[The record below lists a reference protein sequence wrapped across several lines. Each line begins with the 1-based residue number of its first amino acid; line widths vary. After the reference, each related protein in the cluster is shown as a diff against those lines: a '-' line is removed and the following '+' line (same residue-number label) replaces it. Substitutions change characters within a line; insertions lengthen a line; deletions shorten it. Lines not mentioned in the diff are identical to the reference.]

1 MPAKMHLP
9 RWRLGCIGKGFCFV
23 WKITLISKSSSSK
36 KTRSATHAGLAMV
49 DYALTAA
56 AFTDRLEKASPRKK
70 SPLYLD
76 EISPAAHGFAAAMVL
91 RKAASLPKIPRV
103 WFLTADLR
111 SQENLSN
118 DLLTWFG
125 QTQFFP
131 EQEQDKTIDG
141 LPDQD
146 IQAERL
152 AILQRLNSNDPLNL
166 VLNAQSL
173 DEDVPLPGGLQEN
186 HLTFH
191 KGGEL
196 DLVSFTKTLEKADYE
211 RTSQVAERG
220 QFAVRGGIVD
230 VFSWHAEL
238 PVRVELFDREIDSIR
253 SFDPDSQ
260 MSIERLNETSLLLSP
275 GISETTCLLRDCIR
289 DEDWVVAVD
298 LAETA
303 RATIHILT
311 DPAPGKIKSAKQST
325 ACIDHPLGAFDA
337 GDFVLQQVRRTAFSK
352 QVQQWTESGW
362 RITMFFNTEGEIA
375 RFAELAPT
383 ESTLIDCQ
391 LGALNHGFTVPS
403 AKLVILCDAEL
414 FGRYQTTR
422 ARRLFGQE
430 RRAKAR
436 RAPLDLA
443 EIQLGDL
450 VVHLEHGIGKYRGL
464 IKKARHDGLEED
476 VLVIEYANDSK
487 LYVPLQHAYLVSRYV
502 GVGKKSPELSGL
514 GDGKWAKTKKT
525 AEKSIMDYAAEL
537 LKIQAQRQIGNGFA
551 HKPDTKWQW
560 EFENSF
566 IYKETGDQL
575 KSIQETKEDMES
587 PRAMDRLICGDVGF
601 GKTEVAIRAI
611 FKAVMSGK
619 QVAVLCP
626 TTVLAQQHWKNFRER
641 MSDYPIRVELL
652 NRYRSAK
659 EVREVLQGLADGSVD
674 ICVGTH
680 RLISKDVSYKDLGLV
695 VVDEEQ
701 RFGVKHKERFKEI
714 FSMVDILTL
723 SATPIPRTLYLSLM
737 GARDM
742 STIETAPPNRIPV
755 ETTIL
760 AYDDRVIRK
769 AIDREI
775 KRNGQVYFLHNRVES
790 IEAVA
795 EKIRGLCP
803 TAKVIV
809 GHGQME
815 EGMLE
820 EVMTAFIEGNA
831 DVLVST
837 TIIESG
843 IDIPNANT
851 IIIDR
856 ADRFGLADLYQL
868 RGRVGR
874 AGHKAY
880 AYLMLPAH
888 LLTTT
893 DARKR
898 INAIKQY
905 SSLGSGFKIA
915 MRDLEIRGAG
925 NLLGTQQSGHVI
937 AIGFDLYCQVLR
949 GAVESLK
956 GKKVT
961 NRLDVAVDLDF
972 VAFNEADFRQHPK
985 KLPAFITANY
995 MEEAAL
1001 RIAAYK
1007 QVAEVT
1013 SQKELTELMKNWKDR
1028 FGPLPVQA
1036 ENLCRT
1042 VELKLTAYHT
1052 GISSVQISG
1061 EKLMLMRK
1069 GDYIQINGKFPR
1081 LRPSAK
1087 PKERLEEAIAWLKQ
1101 V

>member
-1 MPAKMHLP
+1 LAQHAL
-9 RWRLGCIGKGFCFV
+9 
-23 WKITLISKSSSSK
+23 KSSAWQERLQKLATKSK
-36 KTRSATHAGLAMV
+36 TPTYFDHVS
-49 DYALTAA
+49 AA
-56 AFTDRLEKASPRKK
+56 AQ
-70 SPLYLD
+70 
-76 EISPAAHGFAAAMVL
+76 GFVCGLILHQSQQLAQV
-91 RKAASLPKIPRV
+91 PRV
-103 WFLTADLR
+103 WILTKDLR
-111 SQENLSN
+111 AQENLSN
-118 DLLTWFG
+118 DLQTWFG
-125 QTQFFP
+125 PTWFFP

-152 AILQRLNSNDPLNL
+152 AILQRLTMPEPLVL
-166 VLNAQSL
+166 VLNKSSL
-173 DEDVPLPGGLQEN
+173 AEEVPVPGGLQQN
-186 HLTFH
+186 HRTLRV
-191 KGGEL
+191 GEEIEL
-196 DLVSFTKTLEKADYE
+196 EQLIATLEAADYE

-230 VFSWHAEL
+230 LFSWHAEL
-238 PVRVELFDREIDSIR
+238 PYRLELFDREIESIR
-253 SFDPDSQ
+253 TFDPDSQ
-260 MSIERLNETSLLLSP
+260 MSIQRIKELSLLLSP
-275 GISETTCLLRDCIR
+275 GLAAQTCPLSDCIER
-289 DEDWVVAVD
+289 GDWVVAID
-298 LAETA
+298 LPETL
-303 RATIHILT
+303 RATIHVIT
-311 DPAPGKIKSAKQST
+311 GAAPARRGVAENFAT
-325 ACIDHPLGAFDA
+325 ACHELPLGAFDA
-337 GDFVLQQVRRTAFSK
+337 GDFVLQQARRSQFSQQIQAWK
-352 QVQQWTESGW
+352 QAGW
-362 RITMFFNTEGEIA
+362 KLAMFFNTEGEIQ
-375 RFAELAPT
+375 RFRELVPQEAESIECL
-383 ESTLIDCQ
+383 
-391 LGALNHGFTVPS
+391 LGAVNHGFTVPS
-403 AKLVILCDAEL
+403 AKLVVLCDAEL

-430 RRAKAR
+430 RRTKAR

-443 EIQLGDL
+443 EMQLGDL

-464 IKKARHDGLEED
+464 IQKARHDGLEED
-476 VLVIEYANDSK
+476 VLVIEYAEDAK
-487 LYVPLQHAYLVSRYV
+487 LYVPLQHAYLVSRYM
-502 GVGKKSPELSGL
+502 GVGKKNPELSKL
-514 GDGKWAKTKKT
+514 GDGKWQKTKKA
-525 AEKSIMDYAAEL
+525 AEKSILDYASEL
-537 LKIQAQRQIGNGFA
+537 LKIQAERQTGIGYK
-551 HKPDTKWQW
+551 HQPDTKWQW

-566 IYKETGDQL
+566 IYKETADQL
-575 KSIQETKEDMES
+575 KAIEDTKQDMES
-587 PRAMDRLICGDVGF
+587 ERAMDRLICGDVGF
-601 GKTEVAIRAI
+601 GKTEVAIRAV

-626 TTVLAQQHWKNFRER
+626 TTVLAQQHWRTFRER
-641 MSDYPIRVELL
+641 MSDYPIKVELL

-659 EVREVLQGLADGSVD
+659 ETREVLAGLADGSVD

-680 RLISKDVSYKDLGLV
+680 RLISKDVRYADLGLV

-714 FSMVDILTL
+714 FSLVDVLTL

-742 STIETAPPNRIPV
+742 STIETPPANRIPV

-769 AIDREI
+769 AIDREL
-775 KRNGQVYFLHNRVES
+775 KRGGQVYFLHNRVET
-790 IEAVA
+790 IEGMA

-803 TAKVIV
+803 QAKVIV

-815 EGMLE
+815 EGLLE
-820 EVMTAFIEGNA
+820 EVMTTFIEGKA

-880 AYLMLPAH
+880 AYLMLPSH

-937 AIGFDLYCQVLR
+937 AIGFDLYCQVLKS
-949 GAVESLK
+949 AIESLK
-956 GKKVT
+956 GRRVT
-961 NRLDVAVDLDF
+961 HRLEVALDLDF
-972 VAFNEADFRQHPK
+972 VAFHESDYHARPD
-985 KLPAFITANY
+985 KLPAFLTADY
-995 MEEAAL
+995 MTEAPL
-1001 RIAAYK
+1001 RISAYK
-1007 QVAEVT
+1007 QMAEVT
-1013 SQKELTELMKNWKDR
+1013 TQKDLQELMKNWRDR
-1028 FGPLPVQA
+1028 FGPLPPPV
-1036 ENLCRT
+1036 EHLCRT
-1042 VELKLTAYHT
+1042 VELRLIAHHSGVTA
-1052 GISSVQISG
+1052 VQVKG
-1061 EKLMLMRK
+1061 EKLMLTRR
-1069 GDYIQINGKFPR
+1069 GDFIQINGKFPR

-1087 PKERLEEAIAWLKQ
+1087 PQHRLEESIALLKQ
-1101 V
+1101 L